1 MHMTTTAHKT
11 FIRSKSGEVIA
22 FEWEDRLTYV
32 TMTLLKGATEI
43 IIGSPAL
50 PPAMRGEEFV
60 LLLNKPRPFDRAYSR
75 HIWNELTMHSG
86 WTPSNTFTP

>member
-1 MHMTTTAHKT
+1 MSTTAHKT

-32 TMTLLKGATEI
+32 TMTLLKGATEL
-43 IIGSPAL
+43 IIGNPAL
-50 PPAMRGEEFV
+50 PPALRGEEFA
-60 LLLNKPRPFDRAYSR
+60 LLLNKPMNLDRAYGR

>member
-1 MHMTTTAHKT
+1 MT

-32 TMTLLKGATEI
+32 TMTLIKGAAEI
-43 IIGSPAL
+43 IIGNPTL
-50 PPAMRGEEFV
+50 PPALRDKEFA
-60 LLLNKPRPFDRAYSR
+60 LLLNKPRHLDRANGR

-86 WTPSNTFTP
+86 WTSSNSVYPLT